1 MGVEIE
7 FTNVDE
13 AAAAAL
19 VQKQFGGEIQTI
31 SAHRRHVDDT
41 AWGRF
46 VVELDT
52 QYAHRPD
59 TKGGLTDELLGDS
72 ARELIGD
79 AVAGI
84 VPSEI
89 VCPPIPYDRLGDLD
103 ALFEGLRRQ
112 GAEGTQD
119 RALYGFGLHL
129 NVEVAEETIGF
140 LLRQFR
146 AYLLMSD
153 WLRQEIEVDLT
164 RRILPHA
171 SQFPDEY
178 VLQLMAPDYHPDLR
192 QFIEHYAAYNPTR
205 NRELDLYPLF
215 LHLMPDLV
223 DELVD
228 DPRIKARPAFHYRL
242 PNASLSQAGWSAVTE
257 WNRWVAVER
266 LAADAARLADMAGAF
281 VAWHERPLH
290 ERWLDRIG
298 KFLER

>member
-1 MGVEIE
+1 
-7 FTNVDE
+7 
-13 AAAAAL
+13 
-19 VQKQFGGEIQTI
+19 
-31 SAHRRHVDDT
+31 
-41 AWGRF
+41 
-46 VVELDT
+46 
-52 QYAHRPD
+52 
-59 TKGGLTDELLGDS
+59 
-72 ARELIGD
+72 
-79 AVAGI
+79 
-84 VPSEI
+84 
-89 VCPPIPYDRLGDLD
+89 
-103 ALFEGLRRQ
+103 
-112 GAEGTQD
+112 
-119 RALYGFGLHL
+119 
-129 NVEVAEETIGF
+129 
-140 LLRQFR
+140 
-146 AYLLMSD
+146 MSD

-171 SQFPDEY
+171 SQFPNEY

>member
-171 SQFPDEY
+171 SQFPNEY